1 MVVAMFISAIFICLV
16 RYRLKAAG
24 ELSTLNLRLRLK
36 LRILMFAAVAM
47 SLVSVVLAA
56 FTYYYLIEVKVSVF
70 ACLNVATKIFVYAAY
85 VISGVCCAFVYHDLF
100 TTVVYSD

>member
-36 LRILMFAAVAM
+36 LRILMFAAVA
-47 SLVSVVLAA
+47 SL
-56 FTYYYLIEVKVSVF
+56 
-70 ACLNVATKIFVYAAY
+70 
-85 VISGVCCAFVYHDLF
+85 
-100 TTVVYSD
+100 

>member
-36 LRILMFAAVAM
+36 LRILMFAAVA
-47 SLVSVVLAA
+47 VVLAA
-56 FTYYYLIEVKVSVF
+56 FTYYYLIEMKVSVF
-70 ACLNVATKIFVYAAY
+70 ACLNVATKISVYAAY